1 MQQKLLD
8 QMKEITEEEQ
18 KILEGRTQVE
28 RERYVM
34 GEEFTIDSRKMLEQ
48 GQLIAVRKH
57 TRFVHFPSHRHTY
70 VEVIYVCQG
79 KVVNIIGD
87 KEVVVRAGEI
97 LFLNQYT
104 HHEILPSGEDDLA
117 INFMVLPEFFD
128 VASKMIGKDNVMA
141 DFLVNILRHN
151 QDKGEYLHFKVAG
164 ILQIQNLM
172 ENMIVS
178 LINGEKRN
186 DLINQTTMGLL
197 FMHLVD
203 SAQYI
208 EMRVP
213 NHYDNM
219 LLMSSL
225 NYIEQHYR
233 TASLTELCSLLHQP
247 MHALS
252 KMIKAQ
258 TGYNFTELLL
268 RKRLSKA
275 IQLLCDTDLPVND
288 VIAAVGYENASYFH
302 RTFKERYHM
311 TPRAFREMYKREQVV
326 PM

>member
-1 MQQKLLD
+1 MQQELLE
-8 QMKEITEEEQ
+8 QMKEITEEERI
-18 KILEGRTQVE
+18 ILEGKSQIE
-28 RERYVM
+28 KDRYVT

-48 GQLIAVRKH
+48 DQLIAVRKH
-57 TRFVHFPSHRHTY
+57 TRFVHFPSHRHNY

-79 KVVNIIGD
+79 QIVNLIGD

-104 HHEILPSGEDDLA
+104 RHEILPSGKDDLA
-117 INFMVLPEFFD
+117 VNFIVLPEFFD
-128 VASKMIGKDNVMA
+128 VASTMIGKDNVMA
-141 DFLVNILRHN
+141 DFLVNILRQN
-151 QDKGEYLHFKVAG
+151 QEKGEYLHFKVAG

-178 LINGEKRN
+178 LINGEQQN
-186 DLINQTTMGLL
+186 DLINRTTMGLL

-208 EMRVP
+208 EMSVP

-233 TASLTELCSLLHQP
+233 TASLTELCAILHQP

-252 KMIKAQ
+252 KMIKTQ

-268 RKRLSKA
+268 RKRLNKA
-275 IQLLCDTDLPVND
+275 IQLLCETDLPVND

-311 TPRAFREMYKREQVV
+311 TPRTFRELYKREQVV